1 MARYRGTAEFKHGA
15 AAPIGILLC
24 NLGTP
29 EAPTASAV
37 RTYLAE
43 FLADPRIVELP
54 RVLWMPILH
63 CIILNVRPRRSAH
76 AYAQIWTAEGSP
88 LMTNSRAQHAAVSE
102 ALEAAAPGHYKVA
115 LGMRYGQPSIASALR
130 ELAAANVRRVLVLPL
145 YPQYSAPSTASVID
159 AVTAELRDWR
169 WVPELRTVMDYHAD
183 EDYIEALASSVR
195 EYRANHGSGERLMI
209 SFHGIPRR
217 YFLAGDPYF
226 CQCQATARLLAE
238 RLGLRKDEWL
248 VTFQSRFGREKWL
261 EPYTDITL
269 AQMARDGLRKVD
281 VVCPGFAADCLETLE
296 EIAVQNREGFEAAG
310 GHELRYIPA
319 LNRRPDHIQLM
330 LKLIQQ
336 HTAGWPGPADVATR
350 TDAATR
356 ARTMGAVL

>member
-1 MARYRGTAEFKHGA
+1 MASYRGTANFKHGSP
-15 AAPIGILLC
+15 APIGVLLC

-29 EAPTASAV
+29 EAPTTGAV

-43 FLADPRIVELP
+43 FLADPRVVELP
-54 RVLWMPILH
+54 RALWLPILH
-63 CIILNVRPRRSAH
+63 GIILNVRPRRSAH
-76 AYAQIWTAEGSP
+76 AYAKIWTDAGSP
-88 LMTNSRAQHAAVSE
+88 LMVNARAQQAAVGA
-102 ALEAAAPGHYKVA
+102 ALESAAPGAYRVA

-130 ELAAANVRRVLVLPL
+130 ELAAANVRRILVLPL

-159 AVTAELRDWR
+159 AVTAELRQWR

-183 EDYIEALASSVR
+183 DAYIAALAESVR
-195 EYRANHGSGERLMI
+195 EYRATHGSGERLLI

-248 VTFQSRFGREKWL
+248 ITFQSRFGRDKWL

-269 AQMARDGLRKVD
+269 GELARDGVGRID
-281 VVCPGFAADCLETLE
+281 VICPGFAADCLETLE
-296 EIAVQNREGFEAAG
+296 EIAVQNNELFESAG
-310 GHELRYIPA
+310 GKALRYIPA
-319 LNRRPDHIQLM
+319 LNVRPDHVALLQDLVIR
-330 LKLIQQ
+330 
-336 HTAGWPGPADVATR
+336 HTGGWEPASLASNIA
-350 TDAATR
+350 AATR
-356 ARTMGAVL
+356 ARAMGAPL

>member
-63 CIILNVRPRRSAH
+63 GIILNVRPRRSAH

-102 ALEAAAPGHYKVA
+102 ALEAAAPGHFKVA

-183 EDYIEALASSVR
+183 AVSYTHLTLPTICSV
-195 EYRANHGSGERLMI
+195 
-209 SFHGIPRR
+209 
-217 YFLAGDPYF
+217 
-226 CQCQATARLLAE
+226 
-238 RLGLRKDEWL
+238 
-248 VTFQSRFGREKWL
+248 
-261 EPYTDITL
+261 
-269 AQMARDGLRKVD
+269 
-281 VVCPGFAADCLETLE
+281 
-296 EIAVQNREGFEAAG
+296 
-310 GHELRYIPA
+310 
-319 LNRRPDHIQLM
+319 
-330 LKLIQQ
+330 
-336 HTAGWPGPADVATR
+336 
-350 TDAATR
+350 
-356 ARTMGAVL
+356 